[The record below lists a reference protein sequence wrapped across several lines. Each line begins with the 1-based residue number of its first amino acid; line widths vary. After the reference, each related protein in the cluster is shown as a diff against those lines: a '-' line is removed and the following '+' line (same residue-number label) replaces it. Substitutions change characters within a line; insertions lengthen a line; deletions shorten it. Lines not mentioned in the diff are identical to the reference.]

1 MFQAEDNQM
10 AILDL
15 FSTRRKKERGEAP
28 DVFVYDALPR
38 ELRVQAIFILHDGL
52 GKSLSDHGYA
62 TPAYPAYREIL
73 EQLARHFGTQKLANG
88 DILEQI
94 LANCL
99 LQESNVERW
108 LDAIELSC
116 RVMQAVGSSYDYK
129 LSASTKLTPDE
140 AIADLNHRFLQH
152 GVGYQYVSG
161 KIVRYDSQFLHA
173 QVVKPALDL
182 LQDKRY
188 QGANDEFLKAH
199 EHYRR
204 GEIKDCLADSLNA
217 LESTLK
223 TICHKRRWT
232 FQPKDT
238 AKPLLDVCF
247 KNGLIPSFLQ
257 SHYSALQST
266 LESGVPV
273 VRNKLGG
280 HGQGPQVVEVPA
292 HYAAYALHMTGS
304 AIQFLIE
311 SEKALP

>member
-1 MFQAEDNQM
+1 M

-15 FSTRRKKERGEAP
+15 ISTRRKKESGEAP

-38 ELRVQAIFILHDGL
+38 ELRVQAIFVLHDGL
-52 GKSLSDHGYA
+52 GRSCSDDGYD
-62 TPAYPAYREIL
+62 TPAFGVYRGIL
-73 EQLARHFGTQKLANG
+73 EQLARHFGTQKVANG
-88 DILEQI
+88 EVLEQI
-94 LANCL
+94 LANFL

-108 LDAIELSC
+108 LDAVELSC
-116 RVMQAVGSSYDYK
+116 RTMQAVGSNYNYK
-129 LSASTKLTPDE
+129 MGASTKLTPDE

-199 EHYRR
+199 EHYRK

-232 FQPKDT
+232 FQSKDT
-238 AKPLLDVCF
+238 AKPLLDICF
-247 KNGLIPSFLQ
+247 KNGLIPSFML
-257 SHYSALQST
+257 SHYSALQAT
-266 LESGVPV
+266 LESGVPTV
-273 VRNKLGG
+273 SNRLGR
-280 HGQGPQVVEVPA
+280 HGQGPDIRDVPA
-292 HYAAYALHMTGS
+292 HYAAYALHPDS
-304 AIQFLIE
+304 VRH
-311 SEKALP
+311 PVPD

>member
-1 MFQAEDNQM
+1 
-10 AILDL
+10 
-15 FSTRRKKERGEAP
+15 
-28 DVFVYDALPR
+28 
-38 ELRVQAIFILHDGL
+38 
-52 GKSLSDHGYA
+52 
-62 TPAYPAYREIL
+62 
-73 EQLARHFGTQKLANG
+73 
-88 DILEQI
+88 
-94 LANCL
+94 
-99 LQESNVERW
+99 
-108 LDAIELSC
+108 
-116 RVMQAVGSSYDYK
+116 MQAVGNSHSYN
-129 LSASTKLTPDE
+129 LIASTKLTPDE
-140 AIADLNHRFLQH
+140 AFADLNHRFLQH
-152 GVGYQYVSG
+152 GIGYQYVSG
-161 KIVRYDSQFLHA
+161 KIVRYDSQYLHA

-199 EHYRR
+199 EHYRK
-204 GEIKDCLADSLNA
+204 GEIKDCLADSLKA

-238 AKPLLDVCF
+238 AKSLLDICF
-247 KNGLIPSFLQ
+247 KNGLIPAFLQ

-266 LESGVPV
+266 LESGVPA

-280 HGQGPQVVEVPA
+280 HGQGPQVVDVPA

>member
-1 MFQAEDNQM
+1 M
-10 AILDL
+10 AVLDL
-15 FSTRRKKERGEAP
+15 FSTRRKKERGETTE
-28 DVFVYDALPR
+28 VFLYDSLPK
-38 ELRVQAIFILHDGL
+38 ELRVQAMLIVHDGL
-52 GKSLSDHGYA
+52 GMSLSDGYA
-62 TPAYPAYREIL
+62 TRAYDIYQQILDQLVWHLGRQRPAP
-73 EQLARHFGTQKLANG
+73 G
-88 DILEQI
+88 DLPQEI
-94 LANCL
+94 LANFL
-99 LQESNVERW
+99 LQETNVEHW

-116 RVMQAVGSSYDYK
+116 RMMQAVGNDYDYRT
-129 LSASTKLTPDE
+129 SASTKLRPAE

-152 GVGYQYVSG
+152 GVGYQYASG
-161 KIVRYDSQFLHA
+161 KIIRYDSQFLHA

-199 EHYRR
+199 EHYRK
-204 GEIKDCLADSLNA
+204 GEIKDCLADSLSS

-238 AKPLLDVCF
+238 AKSLLDICF
-247 KNGLIPSFLQ
+247 RNGLIPSFLQ

-266 LESGVPV
+266 LESGVPT

-280 HGQGPQVVEVPA
+280 HGQGTQVVDVPE
-292 HYAAYALHMTGS
+292 HYAAYALHLTAS

-311 SEKALP
+311 AERALP